1 MCSVPSEARQ
11 KSKCYD
17 LKCINRLKLNLTR
30 YGKVANTTS
39 HLYLVGVSGLN
50 TWSRFYRT
58 PAGLQTSKMTV
69 RKPAHFLLSWE
80 KWGCRTHRKCR
91 GCRWWEQT
99 CWGRTGSQ
107 RCRTEAWSTGTQIT
121 DQRCQFDKR
130 QEIYPHCFGDCVFSK
145 PLDYLDDDLQGFD
158 LLVRGPGLL
167 QGLVQL
173 LNAVG
178 VILLGEVQ
186 QLSLG
191 ALNTQTNKASSQH
204 FLDSLCL
211 VQVMVNS
218 NLLNI
223 YLSTNLFN
231 Y

>member
-1 MCSVPSEARQ
+1 M
-11 KSKCYD
+11 
-17 LKCINRLKLNLTR
+17 
-30 YGKVANTTS
+30 
-39 HLYLVGVSGLN
+39 
-50 TWSRFYRT
+50 
-58 PAGLQTSKMTV
+58 
-69 RKPAHFLLSWE
+69 
-80 KWGCRTHRKCR
+80 
-91 GCRWWEQT
+91 
-99 CWGRTGSQ
+99 
-107 RCRTEAWSTGTQIT
+107 
-121 DQRCQFDKR
+121 
-130 QEIYPHCFGDCVFSK
+130 FSN